1 MFQRVEFVRFPYA
14 NFDEGFIMVSNPDIL
29 DSVSLAADAIVTN
42 GEFRRWLIQQTKF
55 SKHALNAISLS
66 ECQKK
71 NRSGNAKNWW
81 QDYWIVS
88 NECSCKKCDGRPTD
102 FLCIFKT
109 PDDFRFAI
117 HAKIVSDYSNLTV
130 EMAEGYRQRAECWK
144 GQSNPPDTIVP
155 HHEATTM
162 LICRK
167 DYAPK
172 GPGVM
177 TCFDSVLYIE
187 DIASKLAI

>member
-14 NFDEGFIMVSNPDIL
+14 SFDEVFIMVSNPDIL
-29 DSVSLAADAIVTN
+29 DGVSLAADAIVTN

-55 SKHALNAISLS
+55 SKHAVNAISLS

-71 NRSGNAKNWW
+71 SRSPNAKNWW

-117 HAKIVSDYSNLTV
+117 HAKIVRDHSNLTLK
-130 EMAEGYRQRAECWK
+130 MAQGYRQRAECWK
-144 GQSNPPDTIVP
+144 SSSKTADTIVA
-155 HHEATTM
+155 HNEATTL
-162 LICRK
+162 LISRK
-167 DYAPK
+167 GYTPK
-172 GPGVM
+172 DP
-177 TCFDSVLYIE
+177 SVTANFERFVHIE
-187 DIASKLAI
+187 DIMAELAT

>member
-1 MFQRVEFVRFPYA
+1 
-14 NFDEGFIMVSNPDIL
+14 MVNNPNIL
-29 DSVSLAADAIVTN
+29 ECVSLAADAIVAN
-42 GEFRRWLIQQTKF
+42 GEFRKWLIQQTKF
-55 SKHALNAISLS
+55 SEHALNANSLS

-71 NRSGNAKNWW
+71 KRAANAKNWW

-88 NECSCKKCDGRPTD
+88 DKCSCRECDGRPTD
-102 FLCIFKT
+102 FLCVFEVD
-109 PDDFRFAI
+109 DDFKFAI
-117 HAKIVSDYSNLTV
+117 HAKIVRDHSNVTV
-130 EMAEGYRQRAECWK
+130 EMTEGYRQRAECWK
-144 GQSNPPDTIVP
+144 GRSNTPDTIVP

-172 GPGVM
+172 SPSVK

-187 DIASKLAI
+187 DIASKLVI